1 MYEWV
6 LFLHVLSGFV
16 LVGALTALWALVV
29 GTRPAAPLVGADA
42 ARRYGRV
49 AGPHVGVGLG
59 GTLLFGIWAAIQHD
73 RYQPWD
79 GWLLAAL
86 VLWAAAAWAGGKAGQ
101 EFERDPVGRRRSGIR
116 FQALSTLGVLVIL
129 VLMVWKPGA

>member
-1 MYEWV
+1 VYEWV

-16 LVGALTALWALVV
+16 LVGALTALWALVAA
-29 GTRPAAPLVGADA
+29 TRPAAPLHAADE

-49 AGPHVGVGLG
+49 AGPLVGVGLG

-79 GWLLAAL
+79 GWILAAL

-116 FQALSTLGVLVIL
+116 LQALSTLGVLVIL
-129 VLMVWKPGA
+129 VLMVWKP